1 MAYLFTNNSQPFA
14 WISVAKIRQ
23 FPNGEI
29 VVNVVNNKES
39 FKRSV
44 KTSHATCKILSKCF
58 ILQRVVTL
66 I

>member
-23 FPNGEI
+23 FPN

-39 FKRSV
+39 FRSV